1 MARNLDTKKKELT
14 AVGNSKITAMQGNS
28 GIKKYASKR
37 LGNQGTTL
45 QKGIVAE
52 VKMAAERQRV
62 RRKLKE

>member
-1 MARNLDTKKKELT
+1 M

-45 QKGIVAE
+45 QKSIMAE
-52 VKMAAERQRV
+52 VKMEAERQRV